1 MQRMEKQDSVTG
13 LNFIVLASPKSGTT
27 WVQQMLCEH
36 AQVHCAE
43 SRLFGQYFDPKV
55 GSSVHLTL
63 EQYVRFVS
71 RYYNPPCGPDARD
84 AYFDALLHR
93 LIGTIASH
101 AREESGKP
109 IYGEKLT
116 PYPGTAR
123 GVVQQLLEHD
133 RELRL
138 IHLVRDCR
146 DVVVSGMAHWSRA
159 MGSVGDHADPDE
171 IFTKMLDTWVDV
183 ESAFERDRDQ
193 FEHVLEVRYEDLL
206 IDPMAQ
212 AARVFEFIGADCPSG
227 FLERCVERTSFA
239 TLSGG
244 RQRGQV
250 DDSSF
255 YRCGTAG
262 QWRDVLST
270 DQLDRIASIA
280 GALME
285 ARGYGHVARA
295 TRSASSTG

>member
-1 MQRMEKQDSVTG
+1 MQRMEKHDSVTG
-13 LNFIVLASPKSGTT
+13 LSFIVFASAKSGTT
-27 WVQQMLCEH
+27 WVQKMLCEH
-36 AQVHCAE
+36 TQVHCAE
-43 SRLFGQYFDPKV
+43 SRLFGRYFDPKV

-63 EQYVRFVS
+63 EQYVRFMS
-71 RYYNPPCGPDARD
+71 QYYNPPCGPEARD
-84 AYFDALLHR
+84 AYFDALLHK

-123 GVVQQLLEHD
+123 GVMQQLLEHD
-133 RELRL
+133 RGVKL

-212 AARVFEFIGADCPSG
+212 AARVFEFIGAECASG
-227 FLERCVERTSFA
+227 LLERCVERTSFE

-255 YRCGTAG
+255 YRLGTSG
-262 QWRDVLST
+262 QWRDVLSD
-270 DQLDRIASIA
+270 DQLDRIAISA
-280 GALME
+280 GVLLD
-285 ARGYGHVARA
+285 ARGYEPVARVP
-295 TRSASSTG
+295 RSASSAG